1 MLSHNSI
8 NDVPA
13 HANAELMGLIRK
25 WGRKA
30 AARARA
36 HAVDGGGGG
45 GDGVE
50 ADADVPIMMASD
62 MCDIGRLAYPA
73 QISGKKIPNGNANT
87 SDRTMMKDSFAFAFS
102 SVSGSFLS
110 FFWHA
115 YDVCATE
122 LLTLNE
128 HFDTSARA
136 AKNKDRLVLP
146 KTSYRRVRYP

>member
-13 HANAELMGLIRK
+13 HANTELMGLIRK

-45 GDGVE
+45 GGGVE

-73 QISGKKIPNGNANT
+73 QISGKN
-87 SDRTMMKDSFAFAFS
+87 
-102 SVSGSFLS
+102 
-110 FFWHA
+110 
-115 YDVCATE
+115 
-122 LLTLNE
+122 
-128 HFDTSARA
+128 
-136 AKNKDRLVLP
+136 P
-146 KTSYRRVRYP
+146 KRQRKHV